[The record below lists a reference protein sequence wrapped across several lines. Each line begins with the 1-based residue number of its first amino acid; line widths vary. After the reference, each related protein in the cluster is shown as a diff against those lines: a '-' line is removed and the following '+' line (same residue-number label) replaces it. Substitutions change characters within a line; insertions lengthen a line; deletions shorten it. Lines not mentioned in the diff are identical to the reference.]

1 MNHSSKYRLIQ
12 EGTGKRVPKGNI
24 QPYGVY
30 KISTYKYAD
39 GNKERLAGSE
49 ETIIFVTGIYEK
61 KVSALKLSNIQPV
74 DFFKWFT
81 KLIKSNKLVKDT
93 ALELDN
99 TALYDLGE
107 VFDKGG
113 NRVYDG
119 YIKNNRNFVAKGAAY
134 RTYNLDGIQYST
146 EIFFKQD
153 TLNKYYG

>member
-12 EGTGKRVPKGNI
+12 EGTGKRVPKTNL

-61 KVSALKLSNIQPV
+61 KVSALKLSNIPPAN
-74 DFFKWFT
+74 FFKWFK
-81 KLIKSNKLVKDT
+81 KLIKTDDVVKDL
-93 ALELDN
+93 LELDN

>member
-1 MNHSSKYRLIQ
+1 MNHSSKYRLLQ
-12 EGTGKRVPKGNI
+12 DGVGKRIPKKNI

-49 ETIIFVTGIYEK
+49 ETIIFVTGIYKK
-61 KVSALKLSNIQPV
+61 KVSALKLSEILPV

-81 KLIKSNKLVKDT
+81 KLIKSNKLVKDN
-93 ALELDN
+93 ALKLEN

-107 VFDKGG
+107 IFDTGG
-113 NRVYDG
+113 NRIYDG
-119 YIKNNRNFVAKGAAY
+119 YIKNNKDFVRKGAAY

>member
-1 MNHSSKYRLIQ
+1 MNHSPKYRLMQ
-12 EGTGKRVPKGNI
+12 EGTGKRVPKGNL

-49 ETIIFVTGIYEK
+49 ETIIFVTGIYQK
-61 KVSALKLSNIQPV
+61 KVSALKLSNIPPAN
-74 DFFKWFT
+74 FFKWFKKLT
-81 KLIKSNKLVKDT
+81 KNDSVVKRV
-93 ALELDN
+93 LESSQIG
-99 TALYDLGE
+99 LYDLGD
-107 VFDKGG
+107 VFDTGG
-113 NRVYDG
+113 NRIYDG
-119 YIKNNRNFVAKGAAY
+119 YIKNNKDFVRKGAAY

>member
-1 MNHSSKYRLIQ
+1 MNHSPKYRLMQ
-12 EGTGKRVPKGNI
+12 EGTGKRVPKGNL

-49 ETIIFVTGIYEK
+49 ETIIFVTGIYQK
-61 KVSALKLSNIQPV
+61 KVSALKLSNIPPAN
-74 DFFKWFT
+74 FFKWF
-81 KLIKSNKLVKDT
+81 KKLVKSDNVVENV
-93 ALELDN
+93 LESSQIG
-99 TALYDLGE
+99 LYDLGD
-107 VFDKGG
+107 VFDTGG
-113 NRVYDG
+113 NRIYDG
-119 YIKNNRNFVAKGAAY
+119 YIKNNRDFVAKGAAY

>member
-12 EGTGKRVPKGNI
+12 EGTGKRVSKGNL

-49 ETIIFVTGIYEK
+49 ETIIFVTGIYQK
-61 KVSALKLSNIQPV
+61 KVSALKLSNIPPAN
-74 DFFKWFT
+74 FFKWFKKLT
-81 KLIKSNKLVKDT
+81 KADNVVESV
-93 ALELDN
+93 LESSQIG
-99 TALYDLGE
+99 LYDLGD
-107 VFDKGG
+107 VFDTGG

-119 YIKNNRNFVAKGAAY
+119 YIKNNRDFVAKGAAY
-134 RTYNLDGIQYST
+134 RTYNMDGIKYST

-153 TLNKYYG
+153 TLKQYYG

>member
-12 EGTGKRVPKGNI
+12 EGTGKRVSKGNL

-49 ETIIFVTGIYEK
+49 ETIIFVTGIYQK
-61 KVSALKLSNIQPV
+61 KVSALKLSNIPPAN
-74 DFFKWFT
+74 FFKWFKKLT
-81 KLIKSNKLVKDT
+81 KADDVVENV
-93 ALELDN
+93 LELSQIG
-99 TALYDLGE
+99 LYDLGD

-113 NRVYDG
+113 DKVYNG
-119 YIKNNRNFVAKGAAY
+119 YIKNNRDFVAKGAAY
-134 RTYNLDGIQYST
+134 RTYNMDGIQYST

-153 TLNKYYG
+153 TLKQYYG

>member
-12 EGTGKRVPKGNI
+12 EGTGKRVPKNNL

-49 ETIIFVTGIYEK
+49 ETIIFVTGIYQK
-61 KVSALKLSNIQPV
+61 KVSALKLSNIPPAN
-74 DFFKWFT
+74 FFKWFKKLT
-81 KLIKSNKLVKDT
+81 KNDSVVKRV
-93 ALELDN
+93 LESSQIG
-99 TALYDLGE
+99 LYQLGD
-107 VFDKGG
+107 VFDSGG

-119 YIKNNRNFVAKGAAY
+119 YIKNNRDFVAKGAAY
-134 RTYNLDGIQYST
+134 RTYNIDGIQYST

-153 TLNKYYG
+153 TLKQYYG

>member
-12 EGTGKRVPKGNI
+12 EGTGKRVSKGNLK
-24 QPYGVY
+24 PYGVY

-49 ETIIFVTGIYEK
+49 ETIIFVTGIYQK
-61 KVSALKLSNIQPV
+61 KISALKLSNIPPAN
-74 DFFKWFT
+74 FFKWFK
-81 KLIKSNKLVKDT
+81 KLIKTDDVVKDL
-93 ALELDN
+93 LELDN

>member
-12 EGTGKRVPKGNI
+12 EGTGKRVSKGNL

-49 ETIIFVTGIYEK
+49 ETIIFVTGIYQK
-61 KVSALKLSNIQPV
+61 KVSALKLSNIPPA
-74 DFFKWFT
+74 DFFKWFKKLT
-81 KLIKSNKLVKDT
+81 KNDSVVKRV
-93 ALELDN
+93 LESSQIG
-99 TALYDLGE
+99 LYDLGD
-107 VFDKGG
+107 VFDTGG

-119 YIKNNRNFVAKGAAY
+119 YIKNNRDFVAKGAAY
-134 RTYNLDGIQYST
+134 RTYNMDGIKYST

-153 TLNKYYG
+153 TLKQYYG

>member
-12 EGTGKRVPKGNI
+12 EGTGKRVSKGNL

-49 ETIIFVTGIYEK
+49 ETIIFVTGIYQK
-61 KVSALKLSNIQPV
+61 KVSALKLSNIPPA
-74 DFFKWFT
+74 DFFKWFKKLT
-81 KLIKSNKLVKDT
+81 KNDSAVKRV
-93 ALELDN
+93 LESSQIG
-99 TALYDLGE
+99 LYDLGD
-107 VFDKGG
+107 VFDTGG
-113 NRVYDG
+113 NRIYDG
-119 YIKNNRNFVAKGAAY
+119 YIKNNRDFVAKGAAY

-153 TLNKYYG
+153 TLKQYYG

>member
-12 EGTGKRVPKGNI
+12 EGTGKRVPKGKL

-49 ETIIFVTGIYEK
+49 ETIIFVTGIYER
-61 KVSALKLSNIQPV
+61 KVSALKLSNIPPAN
-74 DFFKWFT
+74 FFKWFK
-81 KLIKSNKLVKDT
+81 KLIKTDDVVKDL
-93 ALELDN
+93 LELDN

>member
-12 EGTGKRVPKGNI
+12 EGTGKRVSKGNL

-49 ETIIFVTGIYEK
+49 ETIIFVTGIYQK
-61 KVSALKLSNIQPV
+61 KVSALKLSNIPPAN
-74 DFFKWFT
+74 FFKWFKKLT
-81 KLIKSNKLVKDT
+81 KADNVVESV
-93 ALELDN
+93 LESSQIG
-99 TALYDLGE
+99 LYDLGD
-107 VFDKGG
+107 VFDTGG

-119 YIKNNRNFVAKGAAY
+119 YIKNNRDFVAKGAAY

-153 TLNKYYG
+153 TLKQYYG

>member
-12 EGTGKRVPKGNI
+12 EGTGKRVSKGNL

-49 ETIIFVTGIYEK
+49 ETIIFVTGIYQK
-61 KVSALKLSNIQPV
+61 KVSALKLSNIPPAN
-74 DFFKWFT
+74 FFKWFKKLT
-81 KLIKSNKLVKDT
+81 KSDNVVESV
-93 ALELDN
+93 LESSQIG
-99 TALYDLGE
+99 LYDLGD
-107 VFDKGG
+107 VFDTGG

-119 YIKNNRNFVAKGAAY
+119 YIKNNRDFVAKGAAY
-134 RTYNLDGIQYST
+134 RTYNMDGIKYST

-153 TLNKYYG
+153 TLKQYYG

>member
-12 EGTGKRVPKGNI
+12 EGTGKRVSKGNLK
-24 QPYGVY
+24 PYGVY

-49 ETIIFVTGIYEK
+49 ETIIFVTGIYER
-61 KVSALKLSNIQPV
+61 KVSALKLSNIPPAN
-74 DFFKWFT
+74 FFKWFK
-81 KLIKSNKLVKDT
+81 KLIKTDDVVKDL
-93 ALELDN
+93 LELDN

>member
-12 EGTGKRVPKGNI
+12 EGTGKRVSKGNL

-49 ETIIFVTGIYEK
+49 ETIIFVTGIYQK
-61 KVSALKLSNIQPV
+61 KVSALKLSNIPPA
-74 DFFKWFT
+74 DFFKWF
-81 KLIKSNKLVKDT
+81 KKLVKSDNVVESV
-93 ALELDN
+93 LESSQIG
-99 TALYDLGE
+99 LYDLGD
-107 VFDKGG
+107 VFDTGG
-113 NRVYDG
+113 NRIYDG
-119 YIKNNRNFVAKGAAY
+119 YIKNNRDFVAKGAAY

-153 TLNKYYG
+153 TLKQYYG

>member
-12 EGTGKRVPKGNI
+12 EGTGKRVSKGNLK
-24 QPYGVY
+24 PYGVY

-49 ETIIFVTGIYEK
+49 ETIIFVTGIYQK
-61 KVSALKLSNIQPV
+61 KVSALKLSNIPPAN
-74 DFFKWFT
+74 FFKWFKKLT
-81 KLIKSNKLVKDT
+81 KPDDVVESVLTLPQIG
-93 ALELDN
+93 
-99 TALYDLGE
+99 LYDLGE
-107 VFDKGG
+107 TFDKGG
-113 NRVYDG
+113 DRVYNG
-119 YIKNNRNFVAKGAAY
+119 YIKNNRDFVAKGAAY